1 MVFICLMKLFII
13 IVIVIVVVESV
24 LLFSSLS
31 VKVISSVDSN

>member
-31 VKVISSVDSN
+31 VKVISSADSN